1 MSQSILQPNIK
12 ENQSFSQIMTH
23 KQIDLF
29 TECETCYL
37 FLDESGTPEI
47 QDNSSDVFVLCC
59 VKIEKNYYDKV
70 FRKSVLKFKTKHNI
84 ENLILHSV
92 DIRKQRKGFDF
103 LKGKKQEKARND
115 FFEEI
120 TILVQDLD
128 FEVYYF
134 SVKKDEIEEG
144 LDIYWFA
151 MREVFLMIKNN
162 ICKTNYVEKVIC
174 ESRNEYQNQEILA
187 SYKAFHQTLLF
198 EKEETTLTL
207 TKNRRKFQQ
216 CFPKDIEFRPKAIDI
231 EEMAGLEI
239 TDLVAFPIM
248 NYIRNNLK
256 GIQTNEKLFEN
267 YQLIKNKVKKSYH
280 YNLYKTCKKPSFEI
294 AYISLEGLGTQ
305 YTPCNQSHY

>member
-12 ENQSFSQIMTH
+12 ENQSFSQIMTN

-47 QDNSSDVFVLCC
+47 QDTSSDVFVLCC

-84 ENLILHSV
+84 ENLILHSN
-92 DIRKQRKGFDF
+92 DIRRTRHKFSF
-103 LKGKKQEKARND
+103 LLNPTKRNS
-115 FFEEI
+115 FFNDISSLIRDLNFEI
-120 TILVQDLD
+120 
-128 FEVYYF
+128 YYF

-144 LDIYWFA
+144 LDIYWFG
-151 MREVFLMIKNN
+151 MREVFLMIKND

-174 ESRNEYQNQEILA
+174 ESRNKNQNDNIFN
-187 SYKAFHQTLLF
+187 SYKVFHQTLLF

-231 EEMAGLEI
+231 KEMAGLEI
-239 TDLVAFPIM
+239 TDLVSFPIM
-248 NYIRNNLK
+248 NNIRCKIKNLEINQNSLK
-256 GIQTNEKLFEN
+256 N
-267 YQLIKNKVKKSYH
+267 YQMIKNKVKKTYH
-280 YNLYKTCKKPSFEI
+280 YDLHKTCKNPPLK
-294 AYISLEGLGTQ
+294 
-305 YTPCNQSHY
+305 